1 MIRLLRYTT
10 TALALACASCGES
23 NNLHPVSGAVLYQ
36 GKPAAGATVFFRRRG
51 GDTMND
57 HAIMG
62 IVQKDGSFTLVCG
75 PYGKGVPA
83 GEYDVLIQW
92 RQDLKQPR
100 GSARKGEDR
109 LKGRYADAKR
119 PRLHAVVKAE
129 VNHLPPLELTD

>member
-1 MIRLLRYTT
+1 MKKLLRYTT
-10 TALALACASCGES
+10 AVLALACASCGES
-23 NNLHPVSGAVLYQ
+23 SNLHPVSGAVLYQ

-57 HAIMG
+57 HTIMG

-75 PYGKGVPA
+75 PHSKGVPA

-92 RQDLKQPR
+92 KQDVKHAKGL
-100 GSARKGEDR
+100 ARSGQDR
-109 LKGRYADAKR
+109 LKGRYADSKH

-129 VNHLPPLELTD
+129 VNHLPPLELAD

>member
-1 MIRLLRYTT
+1 MKRLVCYMAAL
-10 TALALACASCGES
+10 TALACGSCGNP
-23 NNLHPVSGAVLYQ
+23 NNLHPVSGTVLYK
-36 GKPAAGATVFFRRRG
+36 GKPAVGAVVFFQRRA
-51 GDTMND
+51 GDLMNE
-57 HAIMG
+57 HTIMG

-92 RQDLKQPR
+92 KQDVKHPKGL
-100 GSARKGEDR
+100 ARNGQDR
-109 LKGRYADAKR
+109 LNGRYADLKR